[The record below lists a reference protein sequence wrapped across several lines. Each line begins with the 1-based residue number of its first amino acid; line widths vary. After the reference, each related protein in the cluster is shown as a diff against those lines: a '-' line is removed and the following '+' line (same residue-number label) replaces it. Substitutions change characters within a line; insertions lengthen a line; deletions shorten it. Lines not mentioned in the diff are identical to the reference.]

1 MNMDD
6 ICQISSRRILAESGL
21 EFLDHRMRLQHR
33 AGSVGVVRLRIFVD
47 LPVVS
52 CEDVAE
58 LSNQGFER
66 VPAVAFLAEIQESC
80 QAAADCLG
88 GDF

>member
-1 MNMDD
+1 
-6 ICQISSRRILAESGL
+6 
-21 EFLDHRMRLQHR
+21 MRLQHR

-88 GDF
+88 GDFWESGLEGLGVDYALNR

>member
-1 MNMDD
+1 
-6 ICQISSRRILAESGL
+6 
-21 EFLDHRMRLQHR
+21 MRLKHR
-33 AGSVGVVRLRIFVD
+33 AGGVGVVRFGIFVD

-66 VPAVAFLAEIQESC
+66 VSAVAFLAEIQELC
-80 QAAADCLG
+80 QTAPDRLRGNFWESGLEGLRVDYALNR
-88 GDF
+88 